1 MLGGLEEKPKEGYV
15 QEGVA
20 KGLVS
25 VPCPPLGG
33 EYYPPCPP
41 RAETPAVCNS
51 DFNMFTHIS
60 AYLSLAIATN
70 SWLTDHLIIRL
81 PSTTRSPHSICYP
94 PPKCSWLAQPPRS
107 WPQELLGS
115 EIWHLLPGHHQGCR
129 QGPLADLVI
138 CFLGGTL
145 SSASSV
151 LDGSSSPH
159 SVVICTF

>member
-115 EIWHLLPGHHQGCR
+115 EIWHLLLAITKAVGRAPWLTWSSVSLEEPF
-129 QGPLADLVI
+129 PLHLPSWMDL
-138 CFLGGTL
+138 LAHTL
-145 SSASSV
+145 S
-151 LDGSSSPH
+151 
-159 SVVICTF
+159 